1 MFLMS
6 TAFQC
11 DNYFKNT
18 QRETAPFTTNVE
30 GVHCSL
36 VTTVSQAEEWH
47 PELLA
52 QHGPDA
58 EPAQLPS
65 QGPGSRRKHLH
76 LGKTL
81 GSASKTCLGPGK
93 EVETTPETG
102 GQGRGGGDWLMGSS
116 LEQTNPGDQKCSK
129 RGEAAAP
136 DR

>member
-1 MFLMS
+1 MS

-102 GQGRGGGDWLMGSS
+102 GQGRGGVTG
-116 LEQTNPGDQKCSK
+116 
-129 RGEAAAP
+129 
-136 DR
+136 